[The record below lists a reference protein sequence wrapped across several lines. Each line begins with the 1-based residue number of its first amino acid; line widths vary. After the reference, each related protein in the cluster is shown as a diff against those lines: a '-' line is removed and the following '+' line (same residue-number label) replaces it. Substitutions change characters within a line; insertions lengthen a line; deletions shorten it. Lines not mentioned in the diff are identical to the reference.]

1 MKLSNLSVN
10 RPVAVLMAVLVVLL
24 LGAVSLTR
32 LAIDLWP
39 DLNFPV
45 ALIITDYEGVGPEEI
60 EKLVTRPIEGQIGTI
75 NGVKKISSES
85 SPGSS
90 VVVAEF
96 NWGSDMDQKTIKM
109 REKVDFIKPYLPEGV
124 GEPMIFKMSFDLFP
138 IMMLGISGDQDLAE
152 LKQIIEDKIQPRLE
166 RIDGVASVNLTGE
179 KTREIHVEI
188 DPQKLE
194 AYNLSITDV
203 SNTIRGENN
212 NTSGGFI
219 EQSAKDYL
227 VRVKGEFTNLHDL
240 ENILIPLKSGGT
252 IKLKDLAE
260 IKNTYKETKQYSLL
274 NGVPSIGLNI
284 QKQSDANTVKVSD
297 AVKKELEKIK
307 KELPPNIQIKE
318 AFDQAEFIRKAI
330 NRVVS
335 NGYIGAVLAVI
346 VLFLFLRSV
355 RSTLIIGTAIP
366 ISIITTFIL
375 VYFGGLTLNMM
386 SLGGLALGIG
396 MMVDSAIVILENIY
410 RHRQEGYGRIE
421 AAKLGA
427 SEVGTAVIAST
438 LTTVAVFLPIVYVEG
453 LASQIFRPLA
463 LTVSFSLIAS
473 LIVAL
478 SLIPMLASKLLT
490 VENNGNDHGKP
501 KNLMQRLSKMWANTL
516 AKLDIKYQG
525 LLQWALRRRKTVIF
539 TTLAAFILSVAAIP
553 MVGMEF
559 LPKQDNGY
567 FTVDIKLPNS
577 SVLEETTR
585 VVNKVEKVVASMP
598 EVESIFLSVG
608 NQAGMLTGGFGE
620 GTHLA
625 NIVGRLVPLRE
636 RDRGVEEVMDD
647 IRSQLTDI
655 PGAEITVKAD
665 DSSMGG
671 SQSPISV
678 IIKGHD
684 LEELKDIAQ
693 QFADKIKQI
702 PGTREVATSLEKGNP
717 ELAVKVDRE
726 KAARYGVS
734 SYQVSQT
741 VRAGLQGALSSKY
754 RTGGEEIDIRVQI
767 PEANRNNIQNL
778 NRLMVPSM
786 LGFNVPLEEIAKIE
800 YNVGPTKISRVN
812 QSRQVTVTGDIFGR
826 DLRSVTEDIKKVIAD
841 IPLPVGYEYEIG
853 GANKEM
859 MESFQSLGLA
869 LVLAIIIVYM
879 ILAAQFEALLYP
891 FIIMFSV
898 PPTLIGIVGGLL
910 ITGRTFSV
918 PTFIGVIML
927 AGIVVNNA
935 IVLVDYINTLRKRGM
950 EKTEAILKAGPT
962 RLRPILMTTL
972 TTVLALMPQALGI
985 GEGAEVSA
993 PMATAVVAGLSFSTL
1008 ITLVLIPVMYYILDD
1023 WGKKITA
1030 RFTKTVTGETVS
1042 ERV

>member
-252 IKLKDLAE
+252 IKLKDLAK

-608 NQAGMLTGGFGE
+608 NQGGMLTGGFGE